1 MNRESIFV
9 SAVLLAC
16 LLASGCGGSDYS
28 GSSTGLHASFTAE
41 QSAPGPASVS
51 LEPGRATG
59 DTIEVRVRLT
69 DIGDVYG
76 AAFYVVLDPVIAS
89 YVSYAAGEVLES
101 DGQVPLYLVDAGQPG
116 RIVVSA
122 NRLGPVGGVDVTG
135 SRTLLTL
142 TLRVVGV
149 GVSGATFDSAALYDS
164 QLQPQPMPG
173 IHWFGGE
180 IVGR

>member
-1 MNRESIFV
+1 MKRESIV
-9 SAVLLAC
+9 GSAVLLAC
-16 LLASGCGGSDYS
+16 LLASGCGGSDYGGTS
-28 GSSTGLHASFTAE
+28 GLQASFTAE
-41 QSAPGPASVS
+41 QPAPGPASVS

-59 DTIEVRVRLT
+59 DMIEVRVQLT

-76 AAFYVVLDPVIAS
+76 AAFYVVLDPAIAS
-89 YVSYAAGEVLES
+89 YVSYAAGEILEG
-101 DGQVPLYLVDAGQPG
+101 DGQDPLYLVDAGQPG
-116 RIVVSA
+116 RIIVSA
-122 NRLGPVGGVDVTG
+122 NRLGPVGGIDVTG

-149 GVSGATFDSAALYDS
+149 GVSGATFDSPALYDS

-173 IHWFGGE
+173 IQWFGGE